1 MERYGLAM
9 TLRIGILGAA
19 RIAPAACIRPASIV
33 EGVEVTAVAARDRV
47 RADAFASKHGISR
60 VLDSYRQLIDD
71 PEIDVIYNPLP
82 NGLHGYWTL
91 QAIDA
96 GKHVLCEKPFASN
109 QEEAELV
116 ADAVEAQDKVVME
129 AFHYRYHPMMRRTEE
144 IIASGELG
152 TVTSVATALCVPL
165 PMRNDI
171 RYQLDLAGGSLMD
184 IGCYAVNLWR
194 VLAGGEPRVVAAQA
208 KLIRPSVDRA
218 MSATLSVED
227 GAAGPLEC
235 SLLSARLLK
244 LSATAVGTKGSISL
258 ANPLGPQYYNRLK
271 VVTEGRSRIEHFTKT
286 PTYTFQMEAFRDAV
300 REGSPFPT
308 TARDA
313 VASMAVIDEIYRAAG
328 LPVRAASSVG

>member
-1 MERYGLAM
+1 M

-19 RIAPAACIRPASIV
+19 RIAPAACIRPARIV
-33 EGVEVTAVAARDRV
+33 EGVEVTAVAARDQI
-47 RADAFASKHGISR
+47 RAGAFASKHGISR

-71 PEIDVIYNPLP
+71 PEIDAIYNPLP

-91 QAIDA
+91 EAINA

-109 QEEAELV
+109 HDEAARV

-144 IIASGELG
+144 ILASGELG
-152 TVTSVATALCVPL
+152 TIRTVSTALCVPL

-194 VLAGGEPRVVAAQA
+194 VLSGGEPRAVAARA
-208 KLIRPSVDRA
+208 KLMRPSVDRA
-218 MSATLSVED
+218 MGATLEIEG

-235 SLLSARLLK
+235 SLLSTKLLR
-244 LSATAVGTKGSISL
+244 LSATAVGSKGSVSL
-258 ANPLGPQYYNRLK
+258 VNPLGPQYYNRLK
-271 VVTEGRSRIEHFTKT
+271 VVAEGHSRVEHFVKT
-286 PTYTFQMEAFRDAV
+286 PTYTFQMEAFRDAITV
-300 REGSPFPT
+300 GSPFPT
-308 TARDA
+308 TPRDA
-313 VASMAVIDEIYRAAG
+313 VASMVVIDDIYRAAG
-328 LPVRAASSVG
+328 LPERQPTVIA